1 MLYAFLPHIA
11 VDRFYSV
18 RRLFSK
24 GQEQALREE
33 LVEMRRSVDQYAA
46 KEQHIPTSL
55 DELVSR
61 KYIKI
66 IPVDPF
72 TGSSFSWIL
81 ERDEHGGIVDI
92 HSSSQ
97 RLGSNGKPY
106 REW

>member
-1 MLYAFLPHIA
+1 M
-11 VDRFYSV
+11 
-18 RRLFSK
+18 
-24 GQEQALREE
+24 
-33 LVEMRRSVDQYAA
+33 EMRRSVDQYAE

-61 KYIKI
+61 KYIKN

-72 TGSSFSWIL
+72 TDSSFSWIL

-92 HSSSQ
+92 HSGSQ